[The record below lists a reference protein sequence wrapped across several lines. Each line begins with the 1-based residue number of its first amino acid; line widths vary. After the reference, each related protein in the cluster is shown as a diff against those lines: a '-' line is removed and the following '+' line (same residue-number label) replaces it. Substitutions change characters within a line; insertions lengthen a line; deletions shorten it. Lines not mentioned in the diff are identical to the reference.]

1 MYVKERY
8 SLCQSRFQISF
19 VVLPV
24 IFFSIPYQGG
34 AASLASLIS
43 ANSEA
48 FLERTFVLIRQWF
61 DELKHQEAGKGKFG
75 RLETGPGAF
84 GVVRRIGQDEGSF
97 YSCF

>member
-1 MYVKERY
+1 M
-8 SLCQSRFQISF
+8 
-19 VVLPV
+19 
-24 IFFSIPYQGG
+24 
-34 AASLASLIS
+34 ASLIS

-84 GVVRRIGQDEGSF
+84 GVVRRIGQDEGDFSLF
-97 YSCF
+97 NINLPHDFWERLCVPLL